1 MELHGTLMLSF
12 RIMDQNLKN
21 QLVRKREWFRTAGKV
36 ITFLAK
42 NAWLLI
48 LAMAAFLI
56 ERVTKRD

>member
-1 MELHGTLMLSF
+1 MLLF

-21 QLVRKREWFRTAGKV
+21 KHVRKREWFRTARKV

-48 LAMAAFLI
+48 LPMAAFLI
-56 ERVTKRD
+56 EPVTKRD